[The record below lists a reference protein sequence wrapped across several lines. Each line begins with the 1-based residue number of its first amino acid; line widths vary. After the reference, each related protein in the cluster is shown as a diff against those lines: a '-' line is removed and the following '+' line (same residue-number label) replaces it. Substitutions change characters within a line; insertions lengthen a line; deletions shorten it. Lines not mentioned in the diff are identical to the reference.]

1 MTTIAQQLLTIR
13 NEVKTYLPRVSSKQF
28 NYILREHTSWP
39 ETTESLVSR
48 QIALYMSAMGIRQ
61 ISTKSVVEKKRKVK

>member
-1 MTTIAQQLLTIR
+1 MTTLAQQLLAIR

-39 ETTESLVSR
+39 EATESLISS
-48 QIALYMSAMGIRQ
+48 QIARYMSAMGIRQ
-61 ISTKSVVEKKRKVK
+61 VSTKSVAEKRRKVR